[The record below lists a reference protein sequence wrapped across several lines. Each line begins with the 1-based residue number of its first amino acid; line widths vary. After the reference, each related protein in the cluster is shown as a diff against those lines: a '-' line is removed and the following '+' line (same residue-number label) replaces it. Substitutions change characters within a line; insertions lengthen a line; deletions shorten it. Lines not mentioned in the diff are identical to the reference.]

1 MSMSTEVKK
10 GKLFIQQVVAKL
22 KGDNNEELAAKIAR
36 KAVSAV
42 DAQLAA
48 LRAKEVDLE
57 GSLED
62 ANEALNDAKFPITM
76 ITDNYAYIRNIQRAQ
91 EARDAAQTN
100 LDDVKESIKY
110 FETLMKEF

>member
-1 MSMSTEVKK
+1 
-10 GKLFIQQVVAKL
+10 
-22 KGDNNEELAAKIAR
+22 
-36 KAVSAV
+36 
-42 DAQLAA
+42 
-48 LRAKEVDLE
+48 
-57 GSLED
+57 
-62 ANEALNDAKFPITM
+62 M